1 MSQKGI
7 GRSFWSGMGASIVS
21 GVLIS
26 MSMPNFDVGIL
37 GWVALVP
44 LLIAIML
51 LPDRSYFTLFSFLLA
66 MPFGLI
72 WSISAHSWYL
82 SMFSTGA
89 AYGLI
94 FGVASWYAGLIAMG
108 AKLHQKLPE
117 NLKILALPTLWAAL
131 EFIKFIAPVVEN
143 WWFVLFAKSQWRF
156 PPALQILSY
165 TGFPGLSFLL
175 VLTNLAL
182 ATLLIKAFRN
192 RSVNRS
198 SVISLVIVATVIIWG
213 TQSIPVPPDNTFPI
227 VATVGMS
234 NQDEKIMAL
243 GKISAISKTEGPYA
257 DTPEMSQAIFDVN
270 AALTRS
276 TASIKPAFVVWPEN
290 EFADADDPTFVTQI
304 GKLAKEMNSYIVAD
318 MVWRA
323 PTGMHDTALMVGPG
337 GNEVGRRAKIAVTD
351 GEKNFGFVPGPNEFP
366 IFETPYGKVGLGV
379 CWDRHRL
386 WITRELAR
394 SGAQIVLMPVDD
406 DFNRNSRFPAYHASD
421 AVFRA
426 VENRVAFGLGTT
438 SGIAL
443 VIDPYGR
450 ITAESGVNKRTVISG
465 PVFTTPERTIY
476 TRFGDWFGWLM
487 VAGLIFLVGLA
498 IFQGRISSDD
508 DHLSS

>member
-1 MSQKGI
+1 MSKKRI
-7 GRSFWSGMGASIVS
+7 GKSIWFGLGASIVS
-21 GVLIS
+21 GVLVS
-26 MSMPNFDVGIL
+26 MSMPNFDIGIFA
-37 GWVALVP
+37 WVSLVP
-44 LLIAIML
+44 LILAIML
-51 LPDRSYFTLFSFLLA
+51 LPEKSSFLLA

-72 WSISAHSWYL
+72 WSISAHYWYL

-117 NLKILALPTLWAAL
+117 KLKILAFPTLWAAL
-131 EFIKFIAPVVEN
+131 EFVKFIAPMVEN

-156 PPALQILSY
+156 PPALQILSL

-175 VLTNLAL
+175 VLANVAL
-182 ATLLIKAFRN
+182 ATLLLKAFRN
-192 RSVNRS
+192 RSMDRPSAV
-198 SVISLVIVATVIIWG
+198 SLVIVAAFVIWG
-213 TQSIPVPPDNTFPI
+213 TLSVSSPPDKTFPI
-227 VATVGMS
+227 VATVDMS
-234 NQDEKIMAL
+234 NQDKGILEL
-243 GKISAISKTEGPYA
+243 GKISTASMSEGPYA
-257 DTPEMSQAIFDVN
+257 YTPEMSQAIFDVN

-276 TASIKPAFVVWPEN
+276 TTHTKPAFVVWPEN
-290 EFADADDPTFVTQI
+290 EFASANDPVFVNQL
-304 GKLAKEMNSYIVAD
+304 GELSKEINSYIVAD

-323 PTGMHDTALMVGPG
+323 PTGMHDTALMVGPEG
-337 GNEVGRRAKIAVTD
+337 EEIGRRAKIAVTD
-351 GEKNFGFVPGPNEFP
+351 GEKNFGFVPGPNKFP
-366 IFETPYGKVGLGV
+366 VFDTPYGKVGLGV

-406 DFNRNSRFPAYHASD
+406 DFNHDRRFPAYHASD

-438 SGIAL
+438 SGISM

-450 ITAESGVNKRTVISG
+450 IMAESGVNKRTVISG
-465 PVFTTPERTIY
+465 NVFTTPERTVY

-487 VAGLIFLVGLA
+487 VVGLILLIGLA
-498 IFQGRISSDD
+498 IFEWRKTG
-508 DHLSS
+508 

>member
-1 MSQKGI
+1 MSQKRVKQTVWFGA
-7 GRSFWSGMGASIVS
+7 GASVVS
-21 GVLIS
+21 GVLVS
-26 MSMPNFDVGIL
+26 MSMPNFDIGFL
-37 GWVALVP
+37 GWFALVP
-44 LLIAIML
+44 LLFVIML
-51 LPDRSYFTLFSFLLA
+51 QPNKSYFTLFSIA

-72 WSISAHSWYL
+72 WSFSAHSWYL

-117 NLKILALPTLWAAL
+117 KLKLLAFPTLWAAL
-131 EFIKFIAPVVEN
+131 EFVKFIAPVVEN

-156 PPALQILSY
+156 PPALQVLSL

-175 VLTNLAL
+175 VLANVAL
-182 ATLLIKAFRN
+182 ATILLKAFRDHSMD
-192 RSVNRS
+192 RPST
-198 SVISLVIVATVIIWG
+198 ISLVIVAAFVIWG
-213 TQSIPVPPDNTFPI
+213 TLLVPLPPNKTFPI
-227 VATVGMS
+227 ATTVDMS
-234 NQDEKIMAL
+234 NQDKGILEL
-243 GKISAISKTEGPYA
+243 GKISAVSMSEGPYA

-276 TASIKPAFVVWPEN
+276 AAHIKPAFMVWPEN
-290 EFADADDPTFVTQI
+290 EFADADDPAFVTQLGELSKKI
-304 GKLAKEMNSYIVAD
+304 NSYIVAD

-323 PTGMHDTALMVGPG
+323 PTGMHDTALMVGPEG
-337 GNEVGRRAKIAVTD
+337 EEIGRRAKIAVTD
-351 GEKNFGFVPGPNEFP
+351 GEKSFGFVPGPHEFP
-366 IFETPYGKVGLGV
+366 VFNTPYGKVGLGV

-406 DFNRNSRFPAYHASD
+406 DFNHDHRFPAYHASD

-426 VENRVAFGLGTT
+426 VENRVALGLGTT
-438 SGIAL
+438 SGISL

-450 ITAESGVNKRTVISG
+450 IMAESGINKRTVIWG
-465 PVFTTPERTIY
+465 NVFTTPERTVY
-476 TRFGDWFGWLM
+476 TRFGDYFGWLM
-487 VAGLIFLVGLA
+487 VAGLILLVGFA
-498 IFQGRISSDD
+498 IFQKRPSSYDS
-508 DHLSS
+508 HLAS